1 MPKKITF
8 KEQVYEYLKKAIV
21 KGDLIPG
28 EIYSEQM
35 FADKLNVSRTPVR
48 EAVLQLKNEALL
60 EIFHNR
66 GFSLKQLCYEDVK
79 QVMQAQTVIEG
90 YSIRYLTQHIRS
102 AQGQQICPALDDC
115 LRRAGDAVKDSQTYY
130 EYVEACIAFHRQI
143 VHFTK
148 NTYFI
153 KIFDMLQ
160 NRIAQAI
167 TASLTSH
174 DHCQKILAEHKNL
187 LSIIRTGD
195 EQKAVQTFEA
205 QMQAIEEIIQ
215 AHLAKK

>member
-28 EIYSEQM
+28 KIYSEQM

-66 GFSLKQLCYEDVK
+66 GFSLKPLCYEDVK
-79 QVMQAQTVIEG
+79 QVIQAQTVIEG
-90 YSIRYLTQHIRS
+90 HSIRYLTQHIRS
-102 AQGQQICPALDDC
+102 TQAQQICPTLADC
-115 LRRAGDAVKDSQTYY
+115 LRRADNAIKNHQAYD
-130 EYVEACIAFHRQI
+130 EYIEACIAFHRQI

-167 TASLTSH
+167 TASLASH
-174 DHCQKILAEHKNL
+174 DYCQNILAEHEKL
-187 LSIIRTGD
+187 LSIIKSGD
-195 EQKAVQTFEA
+195 EHNAVQTFEA
-205 QMQAIEEIIQ
+205 QMQAIEKIIQ
-215 AHLAKK
+215 AHLTK

>member
-1 MPKKITF
+1 MPKKTTF

-66 GFSLKQLCYEDVK
+66 GFSLKPLCYEDVK

-102 AQGQQICPALDDC
+102 TQDQQIYLALDDC
-115 LRRAGDAVKDSQTYY
+115 LRCANDALKNHQTYY
-130 EYVEACIAFHRQI
+130 EYVEACIAFHCQI

-153 KIFDMLQ
+153 KTFDMLQ
-160 NRIAQAI
+160 NRIIQAI

-174 DHCQKILAEHKNL
+174 DHCQNILAEHEKL
-187 LSIIRTGD
+187 LAIIKSGD
-195 EQKAVQTFEA
+195 EHNAVQTFET
-205 QMQAIEEIIQ
+205 QMQAIEKIIQ
-215 AHLAKK
+215 AHLTK